1 MERCSNGIKLN
12 LRKKKLKWNT
22 FYDIILRESGNQF
35 SQTKLL
41 FGFNITMKL
50 ISFFFSFWNKYWL
63 SLWHC
68 TFCSPKSAMM
78 QLFKELQKLD
88 LLLLHVSVQK
98 GVFYDIRVGEMF
110 SYASQTIC
118 HHKQDWLK
126 SRILQVNW
134 KMTKIKLTYYMNF

>member
-1 MERCSNGIKLN
+1 MFKWNQIKFT
-12 LRKKKLKWNT
+12 KKKLKWNT

-98 GVFYDIRVGEMF
+98 GVFYDIRGWWNVSICVSNYMSPQTRLTQKQNF
-110 SYASQTIC
+110 ASELE
-118 HHKQDWLK
+118 DDE
-126 SRILQVNW
+126 N
-134 KMTKIKLTYYMNF
+134 

>member
-1 MERCSNGIKLN
+1 MFKWNQIKFTK
-12 LRKKKLKWNT
+12 RKLKWNT

-78 QLFKELQKLD
+78 QLFQELQKLD
-88 LLLLHVSVQK
+88 LSSVICTKRCFLRYQGWSTVFICVSNYMSLQTRLTQK
-98 GVFYDIRVGEMF
+98 QNF
-110 SYASQTIC
+110 AS
-118 HHKQDWLK
+118 
-126 SRILQVNW
+126 
-134 KMTKIKLTYYMNF
+134 KLEDDEI